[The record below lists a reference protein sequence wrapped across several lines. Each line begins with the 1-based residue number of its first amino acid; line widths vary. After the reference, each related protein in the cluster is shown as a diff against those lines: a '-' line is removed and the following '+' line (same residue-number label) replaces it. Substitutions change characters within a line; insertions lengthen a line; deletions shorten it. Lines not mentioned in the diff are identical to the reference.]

1 MSTFKRIEQKV
12 IGKVAEHMVLQ
23 IDEAPAIAKVQNPL
37 EQSRV
42 ALVTT
47 AGIRN
52 AADEPFDT
60 KKGDPT
66 FRVIDRDVDFKTLV
80 VNHDHYDTTAAKKDI
95 NIVFPLEVLR
105 HLEKEGVI
113 GSVAPRHFGWMG
125 YIPRTAKLMKKT
137 APMMADM
144 LVEDQVDI
152 VLLSPG

>member
-1 MSTFKRIEQKV
+1 MPFIKRLEQSV
-12 IGKVAEHMVLQ
+12 IGKVAEHMVIT
-23 IDEAPAIAKVQNPL
+23 IDEEPPVATLEKPL
-37 EQSRV
+37 NEARV

-52 AADEPFDT
+52 ATDPPFDT

-66 FRVIDRDVDFKTLV
+66 FRVIDGDVDFQTLV
-80 VNHDHYDTTAAKKDI
+80 VNHDHYNTKRAKEDI
-95 NIVFPLEVLR
+95 NIVFPLERLR
-105 HLEKEGVI
+105 ELQSEGVI

-144 LVEDQVDI
+144 LLEDHVDI